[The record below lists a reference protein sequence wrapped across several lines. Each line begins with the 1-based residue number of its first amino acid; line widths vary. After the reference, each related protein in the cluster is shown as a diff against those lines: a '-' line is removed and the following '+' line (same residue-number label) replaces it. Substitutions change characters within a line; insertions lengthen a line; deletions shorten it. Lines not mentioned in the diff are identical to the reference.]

1 MTTTA
6 LEIFG
11 ALDSPAGRADP
22 YPHYAALHE
31 LGEAV
36 RLAPG
41 SVALVG
47 YDAISAARRWSSCRT
62 SPTCCP

>member
-31 LGEAV
+31 LGEAS
-36 RLAPG
+36 LATTM
-41 SVALVG
+41 
-47 YDAISAARRWSSCRT
+47 T
-62 SPTCCP
+62 SEFNL